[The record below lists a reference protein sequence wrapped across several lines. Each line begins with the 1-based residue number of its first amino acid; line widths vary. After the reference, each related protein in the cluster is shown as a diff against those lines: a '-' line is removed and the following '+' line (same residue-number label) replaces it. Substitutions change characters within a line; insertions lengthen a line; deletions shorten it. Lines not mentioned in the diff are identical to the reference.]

1 MITSFFLREGKELET
16 GIDLRETKE
25 LLRDEK
31 NLLWLDFLDPG
42 EEEFEFLEKT
52 FSLHPLVIEDCRL
65 PQEAPK
71 VDEFPDYVFMI
82 LHSVYFYKDREERG
96 EEPLSIREIDVILGK
111 NYILTIHKEK
121 IWNINTVMEQ
131 LKKNPRILSRG
142 CDFLLYSI
150 LDDIMDNYFYILNL
164 IEDRIDD
171 LEATISTAKSEE
183 FLNKV
188 FSYKRY
194 ILSLRKVMAPQR
206 ELISRFC
213 RRDYPF
219 VHPQMAVYYRDIHD
233 HLTRIHSMIE
243 TFRELL
249 TSVMEAHLSL
259 LTHKMN
265 DVIKVLTI
273 IATIFMPMTF
283 LTGVYGMNYLFMP
296 ELKWR
301 LGYLFAWGI
310 ILLTGF
316 SLLFYCRKK
325 KWF

>member
-1 MITSFFLREGKELET
+1 MITSFLLRESEELET
-16 GIDLRETKE
+16 GIDLRGTKE

-31 NLLWLDFLDPG
+31 NLLWLDFLDPSD
-42 EEEFEFLEKT
+42 EDFKFLEET
-52 FSLHPLVIEDCRL
+52 FSLHPLVIEDCRV

-71 VDEFPDYVFMI
+71 VNEFPDYISMI
-82 LHSVYFYKDREERG
+82 MHSVYFYKDKEERG
-96 EEPLSIREIDVILGK
+96 EEPLSIREFDIILGK
-111 NYILTIHKEK
+111 NYILTLHKEK
-121 IWNINTVMEQ
+121 IWNINTIMEQ

-142 CDFLLYSI
+142 CDFLFYSV
-150 LDDIMDNYFYILNL
+150 LDDITDNYFYILDL

-183 FLNKV
+183 FLNEV
-188 FSYKRY
+188 FSYKRH
-194 ILSLRKVMAPQR
+194 IISLRKIMAPQR
-206 ELISRFC
+206 ELIARFC

-219 VHPQMAVYYRDIHD
+219 VHPQMAIYYKDIHD

-249 TSVMEAHLSL
+249 TSVMEAHLFL
-259 LTHKMN
+259 LSRKMN
-265 DVIKVLTI
+265 DVMKVLTI

-283 LTGVYGMNYLFMP
+283 LTGVYGMNFLFMP

-301 LGYLFAWGI
+301 FGYLFAWGI

-316 SLLFYCRKK
+316 SLLFYCRRK

>member
-31 NLLWLDFLDPG
+31 NLLWLDFLEPG

-52 FSLHPLVIEDCRL
+52 FSLHPLVIEDCRV
-65 PQEAPK
+65 PREEPK
-71 VDEFPDYVFMI
+71 VDEFSDYLFMV
-82 LHSVYFYKDREERG
+82 LHSVYCYKDKEER
-96 EEPLSIREIDVILGK
+96 EEPLSIREMDVILGR
-111 NYILTIHKEK
+111 NYILTLHKEK
-121 IWNINTVMEQ
+121 IWNINTTMEQ

-142 CDFLLYSI
+142 CDFLLYFI

-164 IEDRIDD
+164 IEDRIDA
-171 LEATISTAKSEE
+171 LEETVSTAKSEE
-183 FLNKV
+183 FLNEV
-188 FSYKRY
+188 FSCKRH

-206 ELISRFC
+206 ELIARFC

-219 VHPQMAVYYRDIHD
+219 IHSQMAVYYRDIHD
-233 HLTRIHSMIE
+233 HLTRIYSMIE
-243 TFRELL
+243 INREVLP
-249 TSVMEAHLSL
+249 SVMEAHLSL
-259 LTHKMN
+259 LTLKMN
-265 DVIKVLTI
+265 DIIKVLTVV
-273 IATIFMPMTF
+273 ATIFMPMTF
-283 LTGVYGMNYLFMP
+283 LTGVYGMNFVFLP

-310 ILLTGF
+310 ILITGF
-316 SLLFYCRKK
+316 SLLFYCRRK

>member
-31 NLLWLDFLDPG
+31 NLLWLDFLEPG
-42 EEEFEFLEKT
+42 EEELEFLEKT
-52 FSLHPLVIEDCRL
+52 FSLHPLVIEDCRV
-65 PQEAPK
+65 PREEPK
-71 VDEFPDYVFMI
+71 VDEFSDYLFMV
-82 LHSVYFYKDREERG
+82 LHSVYFYKDKEERG
-96 EEPLSIREIDVILGK
+96 EKPLSIREIDVLLGK
-111 NYILTIHKEK
+111 NYILTLHKEK
-121 IWNINTVMEQ
+121 IWNINTTMEQ

-142 CDFLLYSI
+142 CDFLLYFI

-164 IEDRIDD
+164 IEDRIDV
-171 LEATISTAKSEE
+171 LEETVSTAKSEE
-183 FLNKV
+183 FLNEV
-188 FSYKRY
+188 FSYKRH

-206 ELISRFC
+206 ELIARFC

-219 VHPQMAVYYRDIHD
+219 IHPQMAVYYRDIHD

-249 TSVMEAHLSL
+249 TSVMEVHLSL
-259 LTHKMN
+259 LSHKMN
-265 DVIKVLTI
+265 DVIKALTI

-283 LTGVYGMNYLFMP
+283 LTGVYGMNYVFMP